1 MKKPIGLFLGTQ
13 QGIDNAYSAETK
25 AELNKHLSM
34 IDECFCN
41 KQFENEEPPKEKF
54 RRVEYIFSTW
64 NMAVLS
70 EKKIEEYF
78 PSLRAVFYAAGTVQ
92 YFAKPYLDRGIKIFS
107 AWGANAVPVAETTVA
122 QIILANKGYFQTVH
136 RGESGGWYQHDAGK
150 PYSGNFNTNVGIIG
164 AGMIGRLV
172 IEMLKNYK
180 LNVLVFDPFLPDETA
195 KSLGVE
201 KVSRVTEL
209 FERCSVVSNHL
220 ANNPQTENMI
230 DKACFEKMGRNAVF
244 INTGRGKQV
253 NESDMIAALKECPE
267 RVALLDVTF
276 PEPPEKGSELYSMKN
291 VFLSPHL
298 AGSIGNEIQRMGEY
312 MLSEFLAFESGKPT
326 KYEVTAGMLE
336 TMA

>member
-1 MKKPIGLFLGTQ
+1 MNKPIGLFLGTK
-13 QGIDNAYSAETK
+13 QGIDNAYSAATK
-25 AELNKHLSM
+25 KELNEHLLM

-41 KQFENEEPPKEKF
+41 LQFENEELPKDKF
-54 RRVEYIFSTW
+54 RDVEYIFSTW
-64 NMAVLS
+64 NMATLS
-70 EKKIEEYF
+70 EEKIDEYF

-92 YFAKPYLDRGIKIFS
+92 YFAKPYLNRGIKIFS

-136 RGESGGWYQHDAGK
+136 RGEEGGWYQHDAGK
-150 PYSGNFNTNVGIIG
+150 PYIGNFNTDVGIIG
-164 AGMIGRLV
+164 AGMIGKLV
-172 IEMLKNYK
+172 IEMLKSYK

-195 KSLGVE
+195 EKLGVK
-201 KVSRVTEL
+201 KVGKITEL

-230 DKACFEKMGRNAVF
+230 DKSCFEKMSRNAVF

-267 RVALLDVTF
+267 RVALLDVTW
-276 PEPPEKGSELYSMKN
+276 PEPPEEGSELYSMKN

-312 MLSEFLAFESGKPT
+312 MLGEFLALESGMPT
-326 KYEVTAGMLE
+326 KYEVTPKMLE